1 MPARSQKQKPQQRET
16 NAPVSFLW
24 GLALVG
30 ASLLI
35 ALALLSFHEA
45 DMFPRFIGDS
55 IAWDSAS
62 GDSQVH
68 NWVGAWGAKM
78 AFILGPYFLGRWAA
92 FGIPIIIFLWGWLLM
107 RRLEWRETLKASI
120 WLFAFMIWL
129 STFIGLAGST
139 WFGIEEASRFH
150 AHAGLFGD
158 SAARYLVGVL
168 GFAGSI
174 IMTLLLLVI
183 GLALSV
189 SGFGN
194 RVERSVNTSID
205 KVSAAKLPKVSIKK
219 PAFPKFRLK
228 LPSFKRKKAVKS
240 VFDAPLGETDPERSQ
255 EADPETASNGHA
267 DKRIEDLAE
276 VTSKPSGKRKP
287 GAVER
292 STAQI
297 SIAVDDSSGYIFP
310 PLDCFDLPK
319 PGQEGGM
326 SVEEQRK
333 NAELLVKSLD
343 TFGVQAKLVKINPG
357 PVITRFDL
365 EPAPGVK
372 VSRIE
377 ALADDLSLALRA
389 RGLRIL
395 APIPGVAAVGVEMAN
410 NEPALVSFREVVEST
425 AFQESKSKLPL
436 ALGRSVSGDIVC
448 TDLEALPHLLI
459 AGTTGSGKSVCVN
472 TIINSILLRST
483 PDEVQMVMIDPKK
496 LELAAYNELR
506 KHHVTHRPDLTEF
519 VITRPDEAVKVLRS
533 CLMEMERR
541 YDLLAEFGSRNLRE
555 FNEAVRSEPREGVTP
570 LPYIIVIIDELAD
583 LMVTAQREVEEPIAR
598 LAQLAR
604 AIGIHLVV
612 ATQRPSVDVITGV
625 IKANFPARI
634 AFRVAMKVDS
644 RTILDANGA
653 EMLLGQGDMLF
664 QHPEDP
670 APVRIQ
676 GALLKSKEI
685 AKVISHI
692 RKQPGPRDKLVLPL
706 DPQEEKESGGGTYL
720 SIGNDPLFVEA
731 AKIVV
736 RTGQGSVSILQRR
749 LKIGYSRA
757 ARLIDHLEEAGV
769 VGPFDGSKARVV
781 LADEEFLDSL
791 TKADE

>member
-35 ALALLSFHEA
+35 ALALLSFNES
-45 DMFPRFIGDS
+45 DVFPRFMGDY
-55 IAWDSAS
+55 IVWDSAS
-62 GDSQVH
+62 GNSSVH
-68 NWVGAWGAKM
+68 NWIGTWGAKI

-92 FGIPIIIFLWGWLLM
+92 FGIPIVIFLWGWLLM
-107 RRLEWRETLKASI
+107 RRLEWRETLRATI
-120 WLFAFMIWL
+120 WLVAFMIWL
-129 STFIGLAGST
+129 SSFIGLAGST
-139 WFGIEEASRFH
+139 WFGIEEASKFH
-150 AHAGLFGD
+150 SHAGLFGD
-158 SAARYLVGVL
+158 SAARYLVEVL

-174 IMTLLLLVI
+174 IVSLLLLVI
-183 GLALSV
+183 GLALSI

-194 RVERSVNTSID
+194 KVERSVNTSID
-205 KVSAAKLPKVSIKK
+205 KVSATKLPKVKVGK
-219 PAFPKFRLK
+219 PTLPKFRFK
-228 LPSFKRKKAVKS
+228 LPSFRKKEQDKS
-240 VFDAPLGETDPERSQ
+240 VFDAPLAEAEPEDEFDDDPE
-255 EADPETASNGHA
+255 ATNGHA
-267 DKRIEDLAE
+267 EKQLQDLSNI
-276 VTSKPSGKRKP
+276 TSKPTGKRKP

-292 STAQI
+292 TTAQI

-310 PLDCFDLPK
+310 SLDCFDLPK

-326 SVEEQRK
+326 SVEEQQK
-333 NAELLVKSLD
+333 NADLLVKSLA

-410 NEPALVSFREVVEST
+410 NEPALVSFREVVESPT
-425 AFQESKSKLPL
+425 FQNSKSKLPL
-436 ALGRSVSGDIVC
+436 ALGRSVSGDIIC

-533 CLMEMERR
+533 CLVEMERR
-541 YDLLAEFGSRNLRE
+541 YDLLAEFGSRNLKE
-555 FNEAVRSEPREGVTP
+555 FNESVRAEPREGIKP
-570 LPYIIVIIDELAD
+570 LPYIVVIIDELAD

-676 GALLKSKEI
+676 GALLKTKEI

-692 RKQPGPRDKLVLPL
+692 RKQPGPREKLVLPL
-706 DPQEEKESGGGTYL
+706 DPQEEKESSGGTL
-720 SIGNDPLFVEA
+720 GPVGNDPLFLEA

-781 LADEEFLDSL
+781 LADEEFLDSM